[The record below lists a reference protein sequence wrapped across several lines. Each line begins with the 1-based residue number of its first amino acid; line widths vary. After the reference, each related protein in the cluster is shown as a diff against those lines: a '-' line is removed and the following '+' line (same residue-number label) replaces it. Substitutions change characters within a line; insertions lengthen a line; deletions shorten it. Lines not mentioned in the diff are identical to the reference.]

1 MAHFFSA
8 IFTCNDM
15 MAIGV
20 IRAANELQVKIPED
34 LSVIG
39 FDDILLASCT
49 TPSPTTIAHTG
60 SKMGFLAAEI
70 LTKSLENADTPTQQK
85 TFTLTLV
92 KWETCQ
98 KVKG

>member
-1 MAHFFSA
+1 
-8 IFTCNDM
+8 M

-39 FDDILLASCT
+39 FDDILLASYT
-49 TPSPTTIAHTG
+49 TPSLTTIAHPW
-60 SKMGFLAAEI
+60 SMMSFLEAEI
-70 LTKSLENADTPTQQK
+70 LTKSLENTDTPTQQK

-92 KWETCQ
+92 KRETCQ